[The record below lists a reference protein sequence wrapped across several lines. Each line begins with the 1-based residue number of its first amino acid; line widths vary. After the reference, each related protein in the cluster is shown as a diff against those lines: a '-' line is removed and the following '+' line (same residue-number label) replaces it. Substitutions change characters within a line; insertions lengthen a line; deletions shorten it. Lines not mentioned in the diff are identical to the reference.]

1 MIRKNRRS
9 IRLKE
14 YDYSVPGEYFI
25 TICTKDR
32 VHLFGNIDNDRMHE
46 SQLGK
51 IVRDCWVE
59 IPKHFPNVELDEFVV
74 MPNHVH
80 GIIGINPV
88 GVQYI
93 EPLPN
98 RYQHI
103 IPGSVGSIIR
113 SFKSAVTRWCTKNGF
128 KDFRWQRNY
137 FEHII
142 RDDKSLDRIREY
154 IASNPE
160 QWHHDRENI
169 QQEAPDKFDEW
180 LFSAGK
186 QSITRS

>member
-1 MIRKNRRS
+1 MIEKNRRS

-14 YDYSVPGEYFI
+14 YDYSEPGEYFV

-32 VHLFGNIDNDRMHE
+32 VHLFGNIDSDGMHE
-46 SQLGK
+46 NELGNV
-51 IVRDCWVE
+51 VRHCWIE
-59 IPKHFPNVELDEFVV
+59 IPNHFPNVELDEFVV

-80 GIIGINPV
+80 IVINPV
-88 GVQYI
+88 GVQNI

-98 RYQHI
+98 RYQHVT
-103 IPGSVGSIIR
+103 PGSVGSIVR
-113 SFKSAVTRWCTKNGF
+113 SFKSAVTRWCRKNEYPHIV
-128 KDFRWQRNY
+128 WQRNY

-160 QWHHDRENI
+160 QWPYDKENT
-169 QQEAPDKFDEW
+169 QQETRDKFDEW
-180 LFSAGK
+180 LSAIGR
-186 QSITRS
+186 QPISRA